1 MQWRGGYMSLS
12 LCEGGEGMSWCEEEE
27 GMSLC
32 EGEEGMSLCEVI
44 TVKERRA

>member
-1 MQWRGGYMSLS
+1 MQRRGGYMSLS

-32 EGEEGMSLCEVI
+32 EGKFNRSSI
-44 TVKERRA
+44 YFIRPPI